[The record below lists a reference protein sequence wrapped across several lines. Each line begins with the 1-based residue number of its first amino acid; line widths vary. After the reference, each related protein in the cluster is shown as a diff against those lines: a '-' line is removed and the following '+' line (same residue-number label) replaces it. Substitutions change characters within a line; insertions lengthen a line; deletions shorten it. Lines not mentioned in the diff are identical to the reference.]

1 MWWRSLVALL
11 LLAGMLSATERQFE
25 GIPDWVLPG
34 IVAVESSSYWRGPTL
49 VYVNRKRGR
58 HGERG
63 PTQLTRAAFDTVAR
77 PGEKFER
84 LSTDMDFA
92 VEITVR
98 YLRWLKSLRPT
109 SGWDT
114 VVAKYNGGLRATA
127 NGSEYLEAV
136 RELGRNAIR

>member
-1 MWWRSLVALL
+1 MWRSLLAVLL
-11 LLAGMLSATERQFE
+11 TAGLLTATERHFE

-34 IVAVESSSYWRGPTL
+34 IVAVESSSYWRGDL
-49 VYVNRKRGR
+49 LIYVNRKRGR

-63 PTQLTRAAFDTVAR
+63 PTQLTRAAFETVAR

-98 YLRWLKSLRPT
+98 YLRWLRAQS
-109 SGWDT
+109 SSWDQA
-114 VVAKYNGGLRATA
+114 VAKYNGGLRATT

-136 RELGRNAIR
+136 RELGLAYVRH